1 MLSVCS
7 HHLGE
12 IGLLLLL
19 WESAVLTHLVCLHKG
34 QYLDAISNWIE
45 FANGAL
51 RSAALL
57 GFFQMRPFLKFN
69 IFQLTY

>member
-1 MLSVCS
+1 MAADCMLSVCS

-45 FANGAL
+45 FVTVANGAL
-51 RSAALL
+51 RCAAWV
-57 GFFQMRPFLKFN
+57 FPNEAFSQ
-69 IFQLTY
+69 I